1 MTSLGDTEFVV
12 RSIAQTAVDNER
24 EFGDL
29 DAVVGDGDFG
39 YSLARGFE
47 IVLADW
53 DSFDRSSPSAFLQK
67 VGMVISGRIG
77 GTSGP
82 IWGTAFLRASIAAK
96 GADVVRGSDAVAML
110 RAAIDGIKA
119 RGNSDVG
126 DKTLLDALVPMTD
139 ALEEE
144 VAAGADAPAAL
155 RRMAEVARASSDR
168 TTMMQARRGRASYT
182 GERSI
187 GSPDPGA
194 VAVAVILERLS
205 TEWDQRAAA
214 GSATEQGGEAESSPD
229 TD

>member
-1 MTSLGDTEFVV
+1 MTSLADTEFVV
-12 RSIAQTAVDNER
+12 HSIASTCVDNEK

-53 DSFDRSSPSAFLQK
+53 DDYDRSSPSAFLQK

-82 IWGTAFLRASIAAK
+82 LWGTAFLRASMAVK
-96 GADVVRGSDAVAML
+96 GKDEVTGRDALAML
-110 RAAIDGIKA
+110 RGAIDGIKT

-126 DKTLLDALVPMTD
+126 DKTLLDALVPVAA
-139 ALEEE
+139 ALESDLE
-144 VAAGADAPAAL
+144 AGADAPTIVRHLAG
-155 RRMAEVARASSDR
+155 VARQSAEE
-168 TTMMQARRGRASYT
+168 TAMLQARRGRASYT

-205 TEWDQRAAA
+205 AEWADRVGTERP
-214 GSATEQGGEAESSPD
+214 SSH

>member
-1 MTSLGDTEFVV
+1 MSSTADIEFVV
-12 RSIAQTAVDNER
+12 HSIAQTAVDNEK

-53 DSFDRSSPSAFLQK
+53 DSFDRSSPSAFVQK

-82 IWGTAFLRASIAAK
+82 IWGTAFLRAAIAVK
-96 GADVVRGSDAVAML
+96 GSDTLTGADAVTML

-139 ALEEE
+139 ALQEQ
-144 VAAGADAPAAL
+144 VSDGADAPSTL
-155 RRMAEVARASSDR
+155 RRLAEVARASADA
-168 TTMMQARRGRASYT
+168 TTPMRAQRGRASYT

-194 VAVAVILERLS
+194 VAVAVIVERLS
-205 TEWDQRAAA
+205 REWAARVGA
-214 GSATEQGGEAESSPD
+214 AEPPTSH

>member
-1 MTSLGDTEFVV
+1 MTPTSLADTEFVV

-47 IVLADW
+47 IVLQDW
-53 DSFDRSSPSAFLQK
+53 DTYDRSSPSVFLQK

-82 IWGTAFLRASIAAK
+82 LWGTAFLRAAMAVK
-96 GADVVRGSDAVAML
+96 GKEEITGTDVVAML
-110 RAAIDGIKA
+110 RAATEGIKA

-126 DKTLLDALVPMTD
+126 DKTLLDALVPTTD
-139 ALEEE
+139 ALADT
-144 VAAGADAPAAL
+144 VAAGGNTQAAL
-155 RRMAEVARASSDR
+155 VEMAAVARAAADAT
-168 TTMMQARRGRASYT
+168 TTMLAKRGRASYT

-205 TEWDQRAAA
+205 AEWAAR
-214 GSATEQGGEAESSPD
+214 
-229 TD
+229 

>member
-1 MTSLGDTEFVV
+1 MSSTADIEFVV
-12 RSIAQTAVDNER
+12 HSIAQTAVDNEK

-53 DSFDRSSPSAFLQK
+53 DDYDRSSPSAFLQK
-67 VGMVISGRIG
+67 IGMVISGRIG

-82 IWGTAFLRASIAAK
+82 LWGTAFLRASIAVK
-96 GADVVRGSDAVAML
+96 GKDEVTGSDAVTML
-110 RAAIDGIKA
+110 RSAIDGIKS

-144 VAAGADAPAAL
+144 LAAGSDAPTVL
-155 RRMAEVARASSDR
+155 HRMAKVARQSSDQ
-168 TTMMQARRGRASYT
+168 TAMMQARRGRASYT

-205 TEWDQRAAA
+205 AEWDVRV
-214 GSATEQGGEAESSPD
+214 GAERPSSH